1 MRRSFYY
8 TLVSLVALFIIAP
21 LFMLM
26 KEGIPLLPEAIRLKE
41 VQFAI
46 GLSLKTSVISTV
58 ICLILS
64 APIAYFLYQSRFKN
78 WLMPFLYL
86 PLALPH
92 IVSGVA
98 LLLFFGHMGIGS
110 FLEKHFN
117 LSFVFTQHGI
127 ILAQTFVNLPFAIKL
142 LTVGLESLNTKQLF
156 VARTL
161 GANRLQCFYHVT
173 LPLLKSTIISTV
185 VLTWS
190 RALGEFGAVI
200 MVAGATRMKTEI
212 LPTSIMLNLST
223 GDLDLAM
230 SIAVILM
237 MISLTCSLIFE
248 WILRTKK
255 HAQYS

>member
-1 MRRSFYY
+1 MKRGIYY
-8 TLVSLVALFIIAP
+8 GLISIVALFMIAP
-21 LFMLM
+21 LLMLM
-26 KEGIPLLPEAIRLKE
+26 KEGMPLLPEAVLLKE

-46 GLSLKTSVISTV
+46 GLSLKTSVISTI
-58 ICLILS
+58 ICLVLA
-64 APIAYFLYQSRFKN
+64 APIAYFLYQSRLKH
-78 WLMPFLYL
+78 WLMPILYL

-98 LLLFFGHMGIGS
+98 LLLFFGHMGIGG
-110 FLEKHFN
+110 FLEKHLN
-117 LSFVFTQHGI
+117 LSFVFTQQGI

-142 LTVGLESLNTKQLF
+142 LTVGLENLNTKQLF

-161 GANRLQCFYHVT
+161 GASRWQCFYYVT
-173 LPLLKSTIISTV
+173 LPLLKATILSTV

-230 SIAVILM
+230 SIAVVLM
-237 MISLTCSLIFE
+237 MISFTCSFIFE
-248 WILRTKK
+248 WLLRPKY
-255 HAQYS
+255 ARNS

>member
-1 MRRSFYY
+1 MRRIPYY
-8 TLVSLVALFIIAP
+8 GLVSLVALLIIAP

-26 KEGIPLLPEAIRLKE
+26 KEGIPLLPEALFLKE

-46 GLSLKTSVISTV
+46 GLSLQTSIISTI
-58 ICLILS
+58 ICLILA
-64 APIAYFLYQSRFKN
+64 APIAYFLYHSRFKH
-78 WLMPFLYL
+78 WLMPLLCL

-110 FLEKHFN
+110 FLEKHLN
-117 LSFVFTQHGI
+117 VSFVFTQQGI

-142 LTVGLESLNTKQLF
+142 LTVGLEHLNTKQLF

-161 GANRLQCFYHVT
+161 GASRWQCFYHVT

-237 MISLTCSLIFE
+237 LISLTCSLVFE
-248 WILRTKK
+248 WILRKK
-255 HAQYS
+255 HAEYS

>member
-1 MRRSFYY
+1 MIRSLFYL
-8 TLVSLVALFIIAP
+8 LVILVALFIVAP
-21 LFMLM
+21 LLMLM
-26 KEGIPLLPEAIRLKE
+26 KEGMAQLPTAIQSKE

-46 GLSLKTSVISTV
+46 ALSLKTSIISTI
-58 ICLILS
+58 ICLMLA
-64 APIAYFLYQSRFKN
+64 APIAQFLHHSAIKHYV
-78 WLMPFLYL
+78 MPFLYL

-98 LLLFFGHMGIGS
+98 LLLFFGHLGIGGL
-110 FLEKHFN
+110 LERHFN

-127 ILAQTFVNLPFAIKL
+127 ILAQVFVNLPFAIQL
-142 LTVGLESLNTKQLF
+142 LVVGLERLNGRQLF

-161 GANRLQCFYHVT
+161 GASKWQCFYHVT
-173 LPLLKSTIISTV
+173 LPLLKSTLIATV
-185 VLTWS
+185 ILTWS

-223 GDLDLAM
+223 GELDLAM
-230 SIAVILM
+230 AIAVILM

-248 WILRTKK
+248 YIFRG
-255 HAQYS
+255 HRADAR